1 MDAQYGTNVTW
12 DYYNQVHG
20 RNGIFGNGTGSY
32 NRTHYGTNYV
42 NAFWDGTKMTYGDGD
57 GVNYGPLVSPRRG
70 RPRDVARRH
79 REHRRADL
87 LR

>member
-32 NRTHYGTNYV
+32 NRTHYGIELRQRLLGRHQ
-42 NAFWDGTKMTYGDGD
+42 DD
-57 GVNYGPLVSPRRG
+57 LRR
-70 RPRDVARRH
+70 R
-79 REHRRADL
+79 
-87 LR
+87 